1 MSSPE
6 WILAVGRLKL
16 FLYLEE
22 SPGLGLVVDPV
33 EAGEGDV
40 FLVPEVGRLKEREL
54 SFSQRYP
61 GCQNLICHH
70 DHGDGE

>member
-22 SPGLGLVVDPV
+22 SPGLSLVVDPV

-40 FLVPEVGRLKEREL
+40 FLVPEVGRLKEGIKVRRPL
-54 SFSQRYP
+54 DSHKFATDCSF
-61 GCQNLICHH
+61 
-70 DHGDGE
+70 

>member
-40 FLVPEVGRLKEREL
+40 FLVPEVGRLKEGIKLQTKGILAART
-54 SFSQRYP
+54 
-61 GCQNLICHH
+61 
-70 DHGDGE
+70 

>member
-40 FLVPEVGRLKEREL
+40 FLVPEVGR
-54 SFSQRYP
+54 
-61 GCQNLICHH
+61 
-70 DHGDGE
+70 

>member
-33 EAGEGDV
+33 EAGKAAREMCSSY
-40 FLVPEVGRLKEREL
+40 PRLA
-54 SFSQRYP
+54 
-61 GCQNLICHH
+61 
-70 DHGDGE
+70 D

>member
-22 SPGLGLVVDPV
+22 SPGLSLVVDPV

-40 FLVPEVGRLKEREL
+40 SRTRGWQVEG
-54 SFSQRYP
+54 
-61 GCQNLICHH
+61 GN
-70 DHGDGE
+70 

>member
-40 FLVPEVGRLKEREL
+40 FLVPEVGRLKEGIKLQSKGIL
-54 SFSQRYP
+54 SRT
-61 GCQNLICHH
+61 
-70 DHGDGE
+70 